1 MEKTR
6 ARARLVGLSLAVA
19 LFSLAVRAENLQ
31 EIYDLTISSAP
42 QMKAAEANFKAG
54 KEALPQARAGLLPSI
69 SGGIGVQRGQGIQ
82 HQSRVLG
89 ADFLAQSIGDYH
101 DKTETYG
108 VSLTQPVF
116 DLPAWFTFQ
125 RGKSLDERA
134 AAQLSADQQTITLGV
149 TDAYFGVLRANENLV
164 TAEAEERALGRQL
177 EQTKERFDVG
187 LLPITDVHEAQA
199 AYDSATV
206 NTLEAKNAVNIAF
219 EALEVF
225 TGKPY
230 AQLAGLAKDF
240 PVIKPEPL
248 DRDAWVQFAQANNFT
263 LRTSRLDMEA
273 AEKAAKVAK
282 AEYLPK
288 VTASIGYQ
296 KNLNDGTLHRDA
308 GLPNFD
314 GSIGSATSQ
323 AFANDLESTVVGLQL
338 KAPLYTGGGISS
350 RQRQAYQESIRAQE
364 GYLLAQRT
372 TTQRARSQHM
382 QVLTDA
388 ARIGARAQAITS
400 AQSALDATQAG
411 YEVGT
416 RNIVDV
422 LISQRTLF
430 QAERDY
436 ANARFD
442 YINSMLRLKEVA
454 GQLGPGDVEQLNRWL
469 DPGITIGKA
478 EL

>member
-1 MEKTR
+1 MGKR
-6 ARARLVGLSLAVA
+6 GGARLACVSLAVA
-19 LFSLAVRAENLQ
+19 LFSSAVRAETLQ

-69 SGGIGVQRGQGIQ
+69 SGGVGLQRGEGIR
-82 HQSRVLG
+82 HQSQLLG
-89 ADFLAQSIGDYH
+89 ANFLAQSIGDYH

-125 RGKSLDERA
+125 RGKSLDQRA
-134 AAQLSADQQTITLGV
+134 SAQFSADQQTILLSV

-164 TAEAEERALGRQL
+164 TAEAEQRALGRQL

-199 AYDSATV
+199 AYDSAVV

-219 EALEVF
+219 EALEVL
-225 TGKPY
+225 TGKPHN
-230 AQLAGLAKDF
+230 QLIGLAKDF
-240 PVIKPEPL
+240 PVTKPEPL
-248 DRDAWVQFAQANNFT
+248 DHESWVQFAQANNFA
-263 LRTSRLDMEA
+263 LRVALLDRDA
-273 AEKAAKVAK
+273 AESAAKVAK

-288 VTASIGYQ
+288 VAASIGYQ
-296 KNLNDGTLHRDA
+296 KNLYDGTLHRDA

-314 GSIGSATSQ
+314 GTTGPAMSQ
-323 AFANDLESTVVGLQL
+323 PFADDQESTVVGLQL
-338 KAPLYTGGGISS
+338 TAPLYTGGGITS

-364 GYLLAQRT
+364 NYLLAQRT

-422 LISQRTLF
+422 LLAQRALY
-430 QAERDY
+430 QAQRDY

-478 EL
+478 EQ